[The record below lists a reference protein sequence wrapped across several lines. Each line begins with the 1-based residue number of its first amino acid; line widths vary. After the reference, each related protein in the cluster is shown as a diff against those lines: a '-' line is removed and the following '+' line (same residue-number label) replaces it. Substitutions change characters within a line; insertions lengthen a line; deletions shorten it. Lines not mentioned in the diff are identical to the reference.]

1 MAIRNIR
8 IAAASALAL
17 CILAGPVHSK
27 TVTLKFAHWVPPVHP
42 LHKAFVAWGTSI
54 TEKSGGSIKFQYFP
68 ASQLGKA
75 SDHYDMAKTGIA
87 DAVWI
92 NPGFNPGRWPV
103 TSLPEHPLMLKEP
116 LGASRALT
124 AWYAEYAD
132 REMTDARNCLM
143 HTMVPLTIFSTRKAI
158 KTPADLKGVKMRPSN
173 ATQARIFKQAGAVT
187 VFSPFPKIR
196 DTFERGIATAST
208 GVHGALIAFG
218 GHKAT
223 KYIMD
228 VPLFGAVWNI
238 VLNKAAY
245 NKLDAKQKAVVDGH
259 CNPEWAER
267 IADPVAQSD
276 WAGEK
281 KLRAMGKTFVPIS
294 DADRDAWRKFSAP
307 ALEVWKK
314 SVAKRGF
321 NAEAI
326 LKSLTDKLRAEKAL
340 VE

>member
-1 MAIRNIR
+1 MVIRNVR

-27 TVTLKFAHWVPPVHP
+27 TVTLKFAHWVPPVHS

-54 TEKSGGSIKFQYFP
+54 TEKSGGTIKFQYFP
-68 ASQLGKA
+68 SSQLGKA
-75 SDHYDMAKTGIA
+75 SDHYDMAKSGIA

-132 REMTDARNCLM
+132 REMTDAKNCLM

-158 KTPADLKGVKMRPSN
+158 KTPADLKGVKMRPAN
-173 ATQARIFKQAGAVT
+173 ATQARIFKRAGAVT

-228 VPLFGAVWNI
+228 APLFGAVWNI

-245 NKLDAKQKAVVDGH
+245 NNLDAKQKAVVDAH
-259 CNPEWAER
+259 CTPEWAER
-267 IADPVAQSD
+267 IADPVARSD

-281 KLRAMGKTFVPIS
+281 KLREMGKTFVPIS

-321 NAEAI
+321 DAEAV